1 MKERE
6 HDNRGNLYFILCIL
20 ATIVTLFPLACS
32 YIMDGGIIAEWIVR
46 VKEIAEGMGDG
57 SIHLFS
63 SLEAQ
68 KAAGI
73 TVNAMNSD
81 LWFVFPGFLY
91 LVSGNMVF
99 AYRAY
104 MLLIQIG
111 TFLAAVLCFQ
121 RISGQ
126 KRMGLFACMGVMLYM
141 TNPYR
146 IYVCYD
152 AANLSQATAW
162 MLLPLYVWAVYGAF
176 SSGESLWDFVI
187 AALALAGMGY
197 ADLLFFLSA
206 AGITIL
212 AEIIQRKITPCTAV
226 VAGSLLFF
234 PGLLRLGRYLFTEEF
249 AEWEIPLQKIMEKG
263 YHVGQFFTSYVFRD
277 GKPGMGLG
285 MMICLLLALWLKVI
299 YRDAGADKSKRCFV
313 YIGLFFTV
321 ISLTCFPWDILQ
333 RLGGWAV
340 KLISL
345 IGTPAVFWGM
355 AIAAFCIP
363 AAESLERFLQYEN
376 RFAAN
381 ILIVVVVLF
390 SVGICVY
397 QCNMLTFSR
406 LPLDVEI
413 WLGLAPTFS

>member
-20 ATIVTLFPLACS
+20 TTIVTLFPLACS
-32 YIMDGGIIAEWIVR
+32 YIMDGGMVAEWIVR
-46 VKEIAEGMGDG
+46 VKEIAEGLREG
-57 SIHLFS
+57 SLCLFS
-63 SLEAQ
+63 SMEAQ

-73 TVNAMNSD
+73 TVNAMNSN
-81 LWFVFPGFLY
+81 LWFLFPGFLY
-91 LVSGNMVF
+91 LFSGNIVF

-111 TFLAAVLCFQ
+111 TFLATALCFL
-121 RISGQ
+121 RISRQ
-126 KRMGLFACMGVMLYM
+126 KGMGLFACMGVMLYM

-152 AANLSQATAW
+152 AANLSQAAAW
-162 MLLPLYVWAVYGAF
+162 MLFPLYVWAVYGVF
-176 SSGESLWDFVI
+176 SSGGSFRDFII

-197 ADLLFFLSA
+197 ADLIFFLTA
-206 AGITIL
+206 ASITIL
-212 AEIIQRKITPCTAV
+212 AEIILRKIEPCTAV

-263 YHVGQFFTSYVFRD
+263 YHVGQLFTSYTFRD

-285 MMICLLLALWLKVI
+285 MMLCLLLALWLKVI
-299 YRDAGADKSKRCFV
+299 YRDLGADKGNRCFV

-321 ISLTCFPWDILQ
+321 LSLACFPWDILQ
-333 RLGGWAV
+333 RLGGWAT

-363 AAESLERFLQYEN
+363 AAESLERFQQYEN
-376 RFAAN
+376 KFAAN
-381 ILIVVVVLF
+381 TLTVVAVLF

-397 QCNMLTFSR
+397 QCNMLTFTR
-406 LPLDVEI
+406 QPLDVEI
-413 WLGLAPTFS
+413 WLRLTPTFP